1 MEITKKIIRLLK
13 EAIKTKSQIKIILE
27 KEGLARGYVRNFLLR
42 VPISANKKDVAEI
55 KVLYKK
61 YLDLMEGLKGSNIVS
76 ESELEEVKKVY
87 YNKSLSWDERM
98 GILVKKY
105 NKSERVIRRWLVK
118 LGLKEKV
125 VEESEQWKTAQIKKH
140 NTKKKRFIISWAQ
153 NSTEVHKPFLK
164 NIEVYAKHID
174 AEILIV
180 PGRYR
185 GRTAPQ
191 GEEEDH
197 IWDKAIE
204 PYLVAKRT
212 VLHKYM
218 TLLGDINIIA
228 TASDP
233 LNGLEGLTGESS
245 SIIGHPR
252 SHQHIIPVLGDTEP
266 KIMLSSGSITIKNFG
281 DSKVA
286 KKAEFHHT
294 FGFVVVEIADVK
306 TFHVRQIHATAEGN
320 FCDLYSKVEN
330 GKISRVNK
338 VQACVMGDIHCGSED
353 PKVMTSTFKLFDNLY
368 PEKILAHDIY
378 DGRSILHHTRNN
390 PFVQYQ
396 NMMEGKSSLKDE
408 IKYMMDWL
416 AIMDKKYDL
425 VIVRAN
431 HDTVIERWL
440 IDFNWKL
447 DRENMKEY
455 IEYSNVMLNGD
466 APKGIIPY
474 IINKRFP
481 KIKTLGIDESFKIA
495 GWELGQHGDH
505 GSNGSRPSPNAF
517 RKLQTKIIVAHSH
530 QSWVKDGAMCVGTT
544 THLKLDYNKKG
555 SSSWINAHA
564 IIDCYGKAQL
574 IQFVGKNKTYT
585 TLK

>member
-76 ESELEEVKKVY
+76 ESELEEVKKIY

-98 GILVKKY
+98 GILIKKY

-252 SHQHIIPVLGDTEP
+252 SHQHSIPVLGDAIP
-266 KIMLSSGSITIKNFG
+266 KIMLSTGSITVTNFG

-294 FGFVVVEIADVK
+294 FGFVILEIEDNEI
-306 TFHVRQIHATAEGN
+306 FHVRQVHATSDGK
-320 FCDLYSKVEN
+320 FCDLHFKVEN
-330 GKISRVNK
+330 SKVIRVNK
-338 VQACVMGDIHCGSED
+338 VQACILGDLHCGSED
-353 PKVMTSTFKLFDNLY
+353 PKVMVSTLKLFDKLHPN
-368 PEKILAHDIY
+368 KILIHDVF
-378 DGRSILHHTRNN
+378 DGVSVSHHTINN
-390 PFVQYQ
+390 PFIQYS
-396 NMMEGKSSLKDE
+396 NNISGKSSLKNE
-408 IKYMMDWL
+408 INYMLEWIDKMQ
-416 AIMDKKYDL
+416 KKYDL
-425 VIVRAN
+425 VIVTSN
-431 HDTVIERWL
+431 HDQVIDKWL
-440 IDFNWKL
+440 INFNWKL

-455 IEYSNVMLNGD
+455 IEYSNVTLNGE

-474 IINKRFP
+474 VINKRFP
-481 KIKTLGIDESFKIA
+481 KIKTLAIDESYKIA
-495 GWELGQHGDH
+495 GWELGLHGMDGANGAR
-505 GSNGSRPSPNAF
+505 GSVNTFRRLNSR
-517 RKLQTKIIVAHSH
+517 IITGHSH
-530 QSWVKDGAMCVGTT
+530 SSSIKDGAVCVGTST
-544 THLKLDYNKKG
+544 YLKLDYNKKG
-555 SSSWINAHA
+555 VSSWTNAHA